1 MQLINSDVANLSL
14 AWIGASE
21 GRILPSDALPREIFH
36 ILSRFKRTRDEH
48 IATKF
53 SLSIQIFSFSQARFA
68 QLSFRY
74 KDSLLKACDCLSIP
88 I

>member
-1 MQLINSDVANLSL
+1 MQLIKSDVANLSL
-14 AWIGASE
+14 GWIGASE
-21 GRILPSDALPREIFH
+21 GRILPSDALPRENF
-36 ILSRFKRTRDEH
+36 LSRFKRTRDEH
-48 IATKF
+48 MATKF

-74 KDSLLKACDCLSIP
+74 KDSLLKVFDYLSFP